1 MPLLAITLFGTT
13 VSGRE
18 LAIAAAV
25 VVVVVI
31 IAIVAA
37 RRMRRG

>member
-18 LAIAAAV
+18 LAIAA

-31 IAIVAA
+31 IIAA
-37 RRMRRG
+37 LAAQRRRRG